1 MEKGLVISMDPGPGT
16 KVDRGSTITIKV
28 SRGPKKEKETTI
40 TKTFTVNYVGDNVN
54 KNEKPDNDKDNSSS
68 SSESSESKGDHVQIY
83 IKDDD
88 HSLSNIY
95 RDLYI
100 KRDMSFSIPFSIKN
114 GNGQLR
120 VVRNGETI
128 LNEKVTK

>member
-1 MEKGLVISMDPGPGT
+1 MLIYTSLEIDT
-16 KVDRGSTITIKV
+16 K
-28 SRGPKKEKETTI
+28 E
-40 TKTFTVNYVGDNVN
+40 DN
-54 KNEKPDNDKDNSSS
+54 
-68 SSESSESKGDHVQIY
+68 SKGDHVQIY

-100 KRDMSFSIPFSIKN
+100 KRDMSFSIPFSIKD

-120 VVRNGETI
+120 VVRNGETV

>member
-1 MEKGLVISMDPGPGT
+1 MIISMDPGPGT
-16 KVDRGSTITIKV
+16 KVDRGSTVAIRV
-28 SRGPKKEKETTI
+28 SRGPKEEKETTI
-40 TKTFTVNYVGDNVN
+40 TKNFTVSYVGSAIDSSD
-54 KNEKPDNDKDNSSS
+54 KTDNDKDEDSSS
-68 SSESSESKGDHVQIY
+68 SKSSENKGDHVQIY

-114 GNGQLR
+114 GPGQLR

>member
-1 MEKGLVISMDPGPGT
+1 MLLIGDASN
-16 KVDRGSTITIKV
+16 
-28 SRGPKKEKETTI
+28 KE
-40 TKTFTVNYVGDNVN
+40 D
-54 KNEKPDNDKDNSSS
+54 S
-68 SSESSESKGDHVQIY
+68 SKGDHVQIY

-100 KRDMSFSIPFSIKN
+100 KRDMSFSIPFSLKN

-120 VVRNGETI
+120 VVRNRETV

>member
-1 MEKGLVISMDPGPGT
+1 MEPGPGT

-28 SRGPKKEKETTI
+28 SRGPKEEKDTTV
-40 TKTFTVNYVGDNVN
+40 TKTFTVNYVGTNFNKGEKDDDGTDSSHASDNA
-54 KNEKPDNDKDNSSS
+54 
-68 SSESSESKGDHVQIY
+68 KGDHVQIY

-100 KRDMSFSIPFSIKN
+100 KRDMSFSIPFSIKD

-120 VVRNGETI
+120 VVRNGQTI
-128 LNEKVTK
+128 LNEKVTNK

>member
-1 MEKGLVISMDPGPGT
+1 M
-16 KVDRGSTITIKV
+16 TIKV
-28 SRGPKKEKETTI
+28 SRGPKEDKETTI
-40 TKTFTVNYVGDNVN
+40 TKTFTVNYVGSNLAKD
-54 KNEKPDNDKDNSSS
+54 EKTDNDKNQDDSKA
-68 SSESSESKGDHVQIY
+68 ESVENKGDHVQIY

-100 KRDMSFSIPFSIKN
+100 KHDMSFSIPFNIREGS
-114 GNGQLR
+114 GQLK
-120 VVRNGETI
+120 VVRNGDTI

>member
-1 MEKGLVISMDPGPGT
+1 M
-16 KVDRGSTITIKV
+16 
-28 SRGPKKEKETTI
+28 
-40 TKTFTVNYVGDNVN
+40 KTVHPASQVLLRAIMF
-54 KNEKPDNDKDNSSS
+54 
-68 SSESSESKGDHVQIY
+68 IY

-88 HSLSNIY
+88 HYLSNIY

-114 GNGQLR
+114 GAGQLR

>member
-1 MEKGLVISMDPGPGT
+1 MNNLNKGEKTDN
-16 KVDRGSTITIKV
+16 
-28 SRGPKKEKETTI
+28 EKE
-40 TKTFTVNYVGDNVN
+40 
-54 KNEKPDNDKDNSSS
+54 NSSET
-68 SSESSESKGDHVQIY
+68 SSEVSESKGDHVQIY

-100 KRDMSFSIPFSIKN
+100 KRDMSFSIPFSLKN
-114 GNGQLR
+114 GNGELR
-120 VVRNGETI
+120 VVRNGDTI

>member
-1 MEKGLVISMDPGPGT
+1 MDPGPGT
-16 KVDRGSTITIKV
+16 KVDRGSTIAIKV
-28 SRGPKKEKETTI
+28 SRGPKEEKETTI
-40 TKTFTVNYVGDNVN
+40 TKNFTVNYVGTADDSAGETDNN
-54 KNEKPDNDKDNSSS
+54 KDEDSSS
-68 SSESSESKGDHVQIY
+68 SKSSSTKGDHVQIY

-88 HSLSNIY
+88 HYLSNIY

-114 GNGQLR
+114 GAGQLR